1 MGSRSVTHNWM
12 RKRRSVEVR
21 RAEEELGEG
30 FLGLLVYV
38 CWGQSSLVLGSRD
51 LEGIPRCPERVD
63 SRPKGRETERCSHL
77 PSTRK
82 ETREPKAGARYRE
95 GD

>member
-1 MGSRSVTHNWM
+1 MRSWTLGRSLPCSMELAMGSRSVTHNWM
-12 RKRRSVEVR
+12 RKRGSVEVR

-51 LEGIPRCPERVD
+51 LEGIPRCP
-63 SRPKGRETERCSHL
+63 
-77 PSTRK
+77 
-82 ETREPKAGARYRE
+82 
-95 GD
+95 